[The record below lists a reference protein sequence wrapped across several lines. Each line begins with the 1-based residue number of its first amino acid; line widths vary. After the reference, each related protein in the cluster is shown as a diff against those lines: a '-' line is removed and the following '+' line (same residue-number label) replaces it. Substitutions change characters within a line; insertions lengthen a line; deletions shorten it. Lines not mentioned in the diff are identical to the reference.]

1 MGRRAEF
8 QILEVIARES
18 VEGGGLAG
26 QQSAGGLGLG
36 GLRRR
41 EVDAVQGQLGLE
53 FMHLRG
59 FLDLDVAGSIGGAA
73 AAVIG
78 RALDGV
84 SAGLQAGRIKL
95 HVRAAASDLPAGGRV
110 AISQRIV
117 VRVAA
122 IAGDSGVF
130 TRERSEE
137 HTSELQ
143 SHSDLVC
150 RLLLEKKK
158 KSISRDTAV

>member
-1 MGRRAEF
+1 RF
-8 QILEVIARES
+8 KCDWSSDVCS
-18 VEGGGLAG
+18 
-26 QQSAGGLGLG
+26 S
-36 GLRRR
+36 
-41 EVDAVQGQLGLE
+41 
-53 FMHLRG
+53 
-59 FLDLDVAGSIGGAA
+59 DLGSIGGAA

-122 IAGDSGVF
+122 IAGDSSVF
-130 TRERSEE
+130 TRENRAALDREAGRWRM
-137 HTSELQ
+137 
-143 SHSDLVC
+143 VG
-150 RLLLEKKK
+150 LLFHLDVGAAG
-158 KSISRDTAV
+158 SR